1 MSHNYKVFTI
11 KLRVLE
17 GSQEHKVLDFLN
29 HKSLI
34 PYDKSQMILVALK
47 AFWLTLCLFIGREPT
62 QTIQSSFAQ
71 SAYLWKLQY
80 EYLKQQT
87 GIDIDCLGSD
97 EHNQAQSM
105 VQNTRSKTSDSFVI
119 ETAKVQPL
127 PPPQAFS
134 PFGDNVISDY

>member
-17 GSQEHKVLDFLN
+17 GSQEHKILNFLN
-29 HKSLI
+29 NKSLI

-47 AFWLTLCLFIGREPT
+47 AFWLTLCLFSGREST

-71 SAYLWKLQY
+71 SAYLWKLQH

-87 GIDIDCLGSD
+87 GIDIGFLES
-97 EHNQAQSM
+97 EEQNQIPAI
-105 VQNTRSKTSDSFVI
+105 VQQTKGKTVDSLVV
-119 ETAKVQPL
+119 ETARAQPL
-127 PPPQAFS
+127 PPQEIFS
-134 PFGDNVISDY
+134 PFGKTVISDY